1 MLLFNPAQRWT
12 ARQCLDH
19 PMFEDI
25 RDAQLEFKAPF
36 RIMVHDQL
44 SEGFDY
50 EDYVEKLTIE
60 DCHAS
65 LQEELAECE
74 KLFSK

>member
-1 MLLFNPAQRWT
+1 
-12 ARQCLDH
+12 
-19 PMFEDI
+19 
-25 RDAQLEFKAPF
+25 LEFKAPF
-36 RIMVHDQL
+36 RIMVHDQI

-60 DCHAS
+60 ECHAS

-74 KLFSK
+74 KFFAK